1 MPMGSDELITMGLRA
16 APKIVTF
23 AIYDSTEQN
32 VLNVEDIVVPAAFEW
47 PQALKY
53 VRGNVLDIMR
63 EYGVVRA
70 GVRTSEPVAQ
80 RPSVDRMQIE
90 GVLQEAFAS
99 STLEAYFAG
108 PISVMAAKLGMAR
121 TAVLPMIKQA
131 RNDLDVEGWD
141 QLSEARREAVLC
153 AIGAVNA

>member
-1 MPMGSDELITMGLRA
+1 VITMGLRA
-16 APKIVTF
+16 APKVVTF
-23 AIYDSTEQN
+23 AIYDSDAEA
-32 VLNVEDIVVPAAFEW
+32 VLNVEDIVIPAAFEW

-99 STLEAYFAG
+99 STLESYFAG
-108 PISVMAAKLGMAR
+108 PISVMAAKLGMVR
-121 TAVLPMIKQA
+121 TAVLPMTRQG
-131 RNDLDVEGWD
+131 RNDMDVEGWD
-141 QLSEARREAVLC
+141 DMSEVKREAVLC
-153 AIGAVNA
+153 ALGAVNA